1 MSFDYERWKESQ
13 WSRVEQDVTFTT
25 AFPLSITVAG
35 FIWAAIGALTL
46 GTVLVLSSQTGTI
59 RSPGGI
65 LAGLFFLYGGF
76 RAMSGTSPGTLRS
89 GVASI
94 LLGSLWVGAG
104 VVMSTNLGLESNGML
119 LLISGGM
126 GGALI
131 LAGFLAVMGRSN
143 YQRWRDA
150 RAGGVPRSHGK

>member
-13 WSRVEQDVTFTT
+13 LSRVGQDITFKT

-35 FIWAAIGALTL
+35 IIWAAIGVFAL
-46 GTVLVLSSQTGTI
+46 GTVIVLSSQTGTI
-59 RSPGGI
+59 RSPGAI

-76 RAMSGTSPGTLRS
+76 RTTSGATPGTLRS
-89 GVASI
+89 GIASI
-94 LLGSLWVGAG
+94 LLGFLWVGAG
-104 VVMSTNLGLESNGML
+104 VIMSTNLGLQPNGLL

-126 GGALI
+126 GGTLI
-131 LAGFLAVMGRSN
+131 LAGFLAVIGRSS

-150 RAGGVPRSHGK
+150 HAGGVPLSHGK